1 MKKFVFGIAAAV
13 LTVTSYGQQ
22 AVVYEGARLIVGDG
36 SSAIENGRFVVQ
48 NRHIAAI
55 GSSINAPAGATRVNL
70 AGKTVMPA
78 LINVHVHI
86 GYEKYTSW
94 GAKNYTA
101 ENVLDHLQREA
112 FYGTAATQSVGT
124 SPLEASLQFQRDQQ
138 AGKFPPASRFLFIP
152 GYAPPNGG
160 PDEVLREATNALHAI
175 NEVTTAEEA
184 RASIRKMAGLGI
196 KAVKIWVD
204 DRRGTYPKMTP
215 EVYNAIIDESHKHGM
230 LVHAHATT
238 LADQKAVVRAGAD
251 VLVHLVQG
259 QKLDDEYLA
268 LLKEKKPYWATVIS
282 LGDATAVCEP
292 DPFFEQ
298 AMPAAVIAKIRATK
312 ERRPLAPSCGPPAP
326 NTATREAIIEY
337 NFPRMIAAGAR
348 VVLGTDT
355 GIQPG
360 HTFGSGEHAEM
371 ARWVQLGLTPSQ
383 AITAATQRPA
393 ELLGLKDMG
402 TLAAGKRADF
412 VVLDANPLED
422 IRNTRKISSVY
433 LDGSRF
439 DREAVLAR
447 WKKADAAP

>member
-1 MKKFVFGIAAAV
+1 MKKLAFGIAVASLGWTAFA
-13 LTVTSYGQQ
+13 QQ

-36 SSAIENGRFVVQ
+36 SAAIENGRFVVQ
-48 NRHIAAI
+48 NGHITAI
-55 GSSINAPAGATRVNL
+55 GRAINAPAGATRVSL

-78 LINVHVHI
+78 LINAHVHI

-94 GAKNYTA
+94 GAQNYTA

-112 FYGTAATQSVGT
+112 FYGTAATQSVGS

-175 NEVTTAEEA
+175 NEVSTVDEA
-184 RASIRKMAGLGI
+184 
-196 KAVKIWVD
+196 
-204 DRRGTYPKMTP
+204 
-215 EVYNAIIDESHKHGM
+215 HKHGM

-238 LADQKAVVRAGAD
+238 LADQKAIVRAGAD

-259 QKLDDEYLA
+259 EKLDDEYLA

-282 LGDATAVCEP
+282 LGDPTAVCEH

-298 AMPAAVIAKIRATK
+298 AMPATVIAKIRATTV
-312 ERRPLAPSCGPPAP
+312 RRPLAPSCGPPAP
-326 NTATREAIIEY
+326 NAAAREAVIEY

-355 GIQPG
+355 GIEPG
-360 HTFGSGEHAEM
+360 HTFGSGEHVEM

-402 TLAAGKRADF
+402 TLAVGKRADF
-412 VVLDANPLED
+412 IVLDANPLEN
-422 IRNTRKISSVY
+422 IRNTRRLSSVY
-433 LDGSRF
+433 LDGAKF

-447 WKKADAAP
+447 WKKADAAR

>member
-1 MKKFVFGIAAAV
+1 MKKLVFYIAATL
-13 LTVTSYGQQ
+13 LTLTTYAQQ
-22 AVVYEGARLIVGDG
+22 AVDYEGGRLIVGDG
-36 SSAIENGRFVVQ
+36 SAAIENGAFVVR
-48 NRHIAAI
+48 NGHITAI
-55 GSSINAPAGATRVNL
+55 GRTINAPAGATRVSL

-78 LINVHVHI
+78 MINVHVHI

-94 GAKNYTA
+94 GAQNYTA

-112 FYGTAATQSVGT
+112 FYGTAATQSVGS

-138 AGKFPPASRFLFIP
+138 AGKFPPASRFFFIP

-175 NEVTTAEEA
+175 NEVSTDQEA

-259 QKLDDEYLA
+259 EKLDDEYLA

-282 LGDATAVCEP
+282 LGDPTAVCEH

-298 AMPAAVIAKIRATK
+298 AMPATVIAKIRATTV
-312 ERRPLAPSCGPPAP
+312 RRPLAPSCGPPAP
-326 NTATREAIIEY
+326 NAAARETIIEY

-355 GIQPG
+355 GIEPG
-360 HTFGSGEHAEM
+360 HTFGSGEHVEM

-393 ELLGLKDMG
+393 ELLGLMDMG
-402 TLAAGKRADF
+402 TLAVGKRADF
-412 VVLDANPLED
+412 IVLDANPLEN
-422 IRNTRKISSVY
+422 IRNTRKISAVY
-433 LDGSRF
+433 LDGAKF

-447 WKKADAAP
+447 WKKADAAR